1 MHPQK
6 ELIQTYREKI
16 IIIIKIERV
25 EKYIC
30 LNSNVHVLCMC
41 MCKYDYLMVTVTM
54 YILTKEK
61 LIIQLSDSKSL

>member
-6 ELIQTYREKI
+6 ELIQTYREKM

-30 LNSNVHVLCMC
+30 LNSNVHVPC